1 MMKQICM
8 NSNAGGIWT
17 AVLVVVLVAVVVIGI
32 KSYFKRLSS
41 GCCGSGSARIKK
53 KRAADRNPAHYPYH
67 KKVMVDGMV
76 CANCATRVENAL
88 NSLEGVWANVNLS
101 GGFADI
107 RMKQKIQPEELRR
120 AVKESGYI
128 AYSISDE

>member
-1 MMKQICM
+1 
-8 NSNAGGIWT
+8 
-17 AVLVVVLVAVVVIGI
+17 
-32 KSYFKRLSS
+32 
-41 GCCGSGSARIKK
+41 
-53 KRAADRNPAHYPYH
+53 
-67 KKVMVDGMV
+67 MVDGMV